1 MIIVFKMISKIIHE
15 LWVGDWEEVISSFS
29 IQRTWVPIFKNNK
42 GQIIFLNLVSKKP
55 GDCLDKG
62 LCYSNNPSQ
71 IMYSVFHPSM
81 QHRPSAA
88 YLLPSP
94 CSTLH
99 VVPTLQTS
107 IFNHLLHV
115 LLGLPL
121 FLVTCGFKWKYFL
134 VILLT
139 HFLNV
144 CPIQRLCFFHHLIWR
159 NLFSF
164 SISSH

>member
-1 MIIVFKMISKIIHE
+1 MIIVFKMISNIIHE

-88 YLLPSP
+88 YFLPSP
-94 CSTLH
+94 AAPSMLPPH
-99 VVPTLQTS
+99 YKPPSLI
-107 IFNHLLHV
+107 IFSMFF
-115 LLGLPL
+115 LGLPL
-121 FLVTCGFKWKYFL
+121 FLVTCGFKWTYFL

-139 HFLNV
+139 HFLSV
-144 CPIQRLCFFHHLIWR
+144 CPIQRLCFFSPLDLEEFI
-159 NLFSF
+159 
-164 SISSH
+164 